1 MISPKQW
8 SFYLY
13 IIIPIGLVDVD
24 IHNRYSDSGLSNQ
37 KYQLLHVSHP
47 QLSKTLGFLSLKVS
61 QSTNTDND
69 VPATP
74 GKITTGAHGP
84 AINSSTY

>member
-1 MISPKQW
+1 
-8 SFYLY
+8 
-13 IIIPIGLVDVD
+13 
-24 IHNRYSDSGLSNQ
+24 
-37 KYQLLHVSHP
+37 LHVSHP